1 MSEQE
6 LQLTTLS
13 KTEAQALQG
22 FIWQVDNWQNQHG
35 EKANHIEIVYYPED
49 DGFEVA
55 NNEPNNG
62 LLKRNR
68 VTAFRAEI
76 LAWATNQIKQLQG
89 YTSENTVTAFACVY
103 KNGEYGVAVEIAKAS
118 DTAGDTVSET
128 AE

>member
-35 EKANHIEIVYYPED
+35 EKASHIEIVYYPED

-89 YTSENTVTAFACVY
+89 YAGENTVTAFACVY
-103 KNGEYGVAVEIAKAS
+103 KNGEYGVAVEIAS
-118 DTAGDTVSET
+118 DTVSET
-128 AE
+128 ADETAE

>member
-1 MSEQE
+1 MSEQTP
-6 LQLTTLS
+6 QLTTLT

-35 EKANHIEIVYYPED
+35 EKASHIEIVYYPED

-89 YTSENTVTAFACVY
+89 YASENTVTAFACVY
-103 KNGEYGVAVEIAKAS
+103 KNGEYGVAVEIAS
-118 DTAGDTVSET
+118 DTVSET
-128 AE
+128 EDETADE